1 MPREL
6 MGQPEGRRADSLK
19 EAAVRGMLA
28 VPPLYKN
35 APDAHAQ
42 LGGPSRN
49 PGKARWLQTVN
60 KLHRTRIASR
70 RVDAKE
76 VFVWSEANCNEDG
89 SDPTGDETLDSLHDM
104 LAQPHVKPKSA
115 EHKATIR
122 RYDTPR
128 PLLRPPPQ
136 KE

>member
-1 MPREL
+1 MNS
-6 MGQPEGRRADSLK
+6 MV

-49 PGKARWLQTVN
+49 PGKARWLQVVN
-60 KLHRTRIASR
+60 KLHRKRIASR

-76 VFVWSEANCNEDG
+76 VFVWSGDSPPSRRTRTCAAG
-89 SDPTGDETLDSLHDM
+89 SGRS
-104 LAQPHVKPKSA
+104 
-115 EHKATIR
+115 
-122 RYDTPR
+122 PR
-128 PLLRPPPQ
+128 FPRCGH
-136 KE
+136 